1 MLGNCLDVSK
11 EEDDLEN
18 ELAQTASGAV
28 SSLQNAGIA
37 IMALFALATI

>member
-11 EEDDLEN
+11 EEHDLEN